1 MLIFAL
7 PLQGLWQLRHRALE
21 ILRPTYCTVF
31 ACHGVVERCRHDK
44 KTRLC
49 PALDYMDCKYSVHLE
64 KRELMFIEKK
74 FSLTN
79 KLRKFEKKIYHKI
92 VTSHFFHENTDL
104 ILALHKFVL

>member
-1 MLIFAL
+1 M
-7 PLQGLWQLRHRALE
+7 
-21 ILRPTYCTVF
+21 Y
-31 ACHGVVERCRHDK
+31 VVETPFDSEVWTFVAVLQVTEALLSLVAMIK

-92 VTSHFFHENTDL
+92 VASHFFHENTDL